1 MSNNKNRFEKPELS
15 VEELSHALYEVN
27 LKLQEANKKLK
38 DQEKTRLEFYA
49 NISHDLRAPV
59 TALANSVEYMLTN
72 KQLTHEEM
80 LETLSIM
87 QKRTTY
93 MEHLIND
100 IFLLSSLDSSDS
112 KVHKEQV
119 DMCFLLED
127 YFYMCEADS
136 RYTHTQLVLDIPA
149 NLQATLFV
157 DPALMQRVL
166 DNIFTNA
173 LKYSKGTPHITLG
186 AYVENQEFI
195 IYVEDHGIG
204 IAKKHLSKIFDRS
217 YMVEKSRTPNSQSSS
232 GFGLSIVKAIIEHH
246 NGMISC
252 ESEIGKGSRFIIRLP
267 L

>member
-1 MSNNKNRFEKPELS
+1 MSKVKNRFEKPELS

-38 DQEKTRLEFYA
+38 EQEQKRLEFYA

-59 TALANSVEYMLTN
+59 TALSNSVEYMLAN
-72 KQLTHEEM
+72 QQLSPDEIT
-80 LETLSIM
+80 ETLSIM
-87 QKRTTY
+87 QKRTKY

-112 KVHKEQV
+112 RVHKEDV

-136 RYTHTQLVLDIPA
+136 RYEHAELMLDIPDD
-149 NLQATLFV
+149 LQVTLFV

-166 DNIFTNA
+166 DNLFTNA
-173 LKYSKGTPHITLG
+173 LKYARDTPHITLG
-186 AYVENQEFI
+186 AYIENQEFVV
-195 IYVEDHGIG
+195 YVEDQGVG

-217 YMVEKSRTPNSQSSS
+217 YMVEKSRTPNSESSS

-246 NGMISC
+246 DGTISC

>member
-1 MSNNKNRFEKPELS
+1 MSNSKNRFEKPELS

-38 DQEKTRLEFYA
+38 DQEKARLEFYA

-72 KQLTHEEM
+72 KQLTHEEL
-80 LETLSIM
+80 LETLSII

-112 KVHKEQV
+112 KVHKEPV

-127 YFYMCEADS
+127 YFYMCEADT
-136 RYTHTQLVLDIPA
+136 RYTRTELALDIPA

-166 DNIFTNA
+166 DNLFTNA
-173 LKYSKGTPHITLG
+173 LKYAKGTPHITLG
-186 AYVENQEFI
+186 AYVEKNEFI
-195 IYVEDHGIG
+195 IYVEDQGIG

-217 YMVEKSRTPNSQSSS
+217 YMVEKSRTPNSESSS

-246 NGMISC
+246 DGTISC